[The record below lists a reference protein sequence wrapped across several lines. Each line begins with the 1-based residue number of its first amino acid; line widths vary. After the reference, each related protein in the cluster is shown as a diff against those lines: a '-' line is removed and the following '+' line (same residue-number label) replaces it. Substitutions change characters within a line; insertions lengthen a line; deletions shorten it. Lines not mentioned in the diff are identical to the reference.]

1 MAEKSELAE
10 KLGPLT
16 KVVEKH
22 WGERIKERDEVRHS
36 KKAVKVYGGDRD
48 E

>member
-1 MAEKSELAE
+1 MAEKTELAE
-10 KLGPLT
+10 KLGSLT

-22 WGERIKERDEVRHS
+22 WNKQRKERVEHS
-36 KKAVKVYGGDRD
+36 RRAVKVYGGDRD